1 LQTSR
6 TVRDRQIHG
15 GRGPAYKTFEKD
27 TVGHTGYI
35 DWHRLARTKPW
46 TDTGEGHSF
55 VFAFWLADYGHTNH
69 DHGLGL
75 LKGEGSHPD
84 WFLYAETA
92 DRMLFSVG
100 VDDLIVSPN
109 ITEVYD
115 THMTSRPLI
124 ASILL
129 GTAKA
134 TYAAPDRT
142 AYWWCS
148 VRDLTR
154 PGKRLVKEISM
165 LYLRP
170 PVIITFLEM
179 NKPMKQVVPG
189 TTGDTATVNGVPGQ
203 QPSE

>member
-1 LQTSR
+1 M
-6 TVRDRQIHG
+6 
-15 GRGPAYKTFEKD
+15 
-27 TVGHTGYI
+27 GHTGYI

-46 TDTGEGHSF
+46 IDTEEGRSF
-55 VFAFWLADYGHTNH
+55 VFAFWLADYGRTDK

-84 WFLYAETA
+84 WFLYADTA

-115 THMTSRPLI
+115 THLTSRPLI

-129 GTAKA
+129 GTAQA
-134 TYAAPDRT
+134 TYAAPDHS
-142 AYWWCS
+142 AYWWAS

-170 PVIITFLEM
+170 PVIITFLELNQPISQM
-179 NKPMKQVVPG
+179 VPEA
-189 TTGDTATVNGVPGQ
+189 TGDTATVTGVSGQ
-203 QPSE
+203 HLPE